1 MSRIW
6 PASSGARKT
15 GDLRTTAAHFNPPS
29 ITFDTGEPTEPTQV
43 EDHKVIRAGTEASK
57 RRKSITTAL
66 PEVIPGKKR
75 TGARIRRNSSIL
87 YALNSRDAIQSRLSD
102 PSSIS
107 QAAKTALEAYSQLPE
122 KTSSLELRRRELH
135 DTDLE
140 QVSLLINVMRNLL
153 KIDLSGN
160 VLTFAEEMVQSK
172 ALPRKHSK
180 VKVVSLRQNNLGGRA
195 SIQLRGFIQCFVSLE
210 ELTLSSCNLSDF
222 DIHGLVLTF
231 LPLRHLRL
239 LDLSSN
245 SLSDFAMLGIAKLLQ
260 DNSALES
267 VDVSANSLTA
277 ACWNYLHVFRHR
289 VVCDVQL
296 PCSCSLL

>member
-1 MSRIW
+1 MSRVW
-6 PASSGARKT
+6 PASPDARKT
-15 GDLRTTAAHFNPPS
+15 GDLRTRATRFNPPS
-29 ITFDTGEPTEPTQV
+29 ITFDTLEPTEPTQQ
-43 EDHKVIRAGTEASK
+43 EDQRAIRTGTEASK

-75 TGARIRRNSSIL
+75 TGARIRRNSSIM

-102 PSSIS
+102 PSSVS
-107 QAAKTALEAYSQLPE
+107 HAAKTALETYSQLPE
-122 KTSSLELRRRELH
+122 KTSALELRRRELH
-135 DTDLE
+135 DSDLE
-140 QVSLLINVMRNLL
+140 HISLLINVMRNLL
-153 KIDLSGN
+153 KIDISGN
-160 VLTFAEEMVQSK
+160 ALTFAEEMVQSK
-172 ALPRKHSK
+172 ALPRKHCK
-180 VKVVSLRQNNLGGRA
+180 VKMVSLRQNSLGGRA

-231 LPLRHLRL
+231 LTLRHLRL

-245 SLSDFAMLGIAKLLQ
+245 SLSDFAMLGVAKLLQ

-267 VDVSANSLTA
+267 VDVSANPLTA
-277 ACWNYLHVFRHR
+277 ACWGCLRVFRHK

-296 PCSCSLL
+296 PCSCNLL